1 MVITSACLTGP
12 LPGAPMK
19 IQDGQGRDR
28 TWVPR
33 AIQAMLACTS
43 EDVMKPLMRSDGKG
57 QALRQVID
65 KKGIE
70 WRPNQEPNAERR
82 P

>member
-1 MVITSACLTGP
+1 
-12 LPGAPMK
+12 
-19 IQDGQGRDR
+19 
-28 TWVPR
+28 
-33 AIQAMLACTS
+33 
-43 EDVMKPLMRSDGKG
+43 MKPLMRSDGKG